1 MPETFL
7 TLAYAVITIFNT
19 VKLFN
24 YKREIH
30 NVDSLLVSNF
40 IVIIVLLLLIIFD
53 TALRVSKLNAEV
65 YNVDTE
71 VKRML
76 TEF

>member
-24 YKREIH
+24 YKDEIP
-30 NVDSLLVSNF
+30 NVDSLLVTNF
-40 IVIIVLLLLIIFD
+40 IVIIALLLLIIFD